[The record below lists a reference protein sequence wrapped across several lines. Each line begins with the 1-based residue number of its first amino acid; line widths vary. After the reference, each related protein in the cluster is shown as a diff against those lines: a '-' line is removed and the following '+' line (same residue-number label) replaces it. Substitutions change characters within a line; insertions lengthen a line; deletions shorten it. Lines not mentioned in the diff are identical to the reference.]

1 MVVQMLAGEE
11 IGAAD
16 RMLDEAAL
24 YLAMFS
30 IIDP

>member
-24 YLAMFS
+24 YLAMF